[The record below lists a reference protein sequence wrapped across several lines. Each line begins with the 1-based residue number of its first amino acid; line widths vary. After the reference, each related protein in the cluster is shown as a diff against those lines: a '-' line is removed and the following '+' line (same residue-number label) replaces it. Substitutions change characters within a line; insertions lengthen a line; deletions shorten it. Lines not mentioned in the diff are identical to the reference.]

1 MFALTV
7 QITLGRPSY
16 VPIVALIA
24 EFDSSHVTSVSINEV
39 HRKIILFGLCRW
51 FKQVHCLRL
60 GGLGL
65 LLWIAQGS
73 EVMSQEKGLGSLAT
87 LGSLSWGTEKIEC
100 ILCEIYGLQE
110 IRALASVFF
119 Y

>member
-1 MFALTV
+1 M
-7 QITLGRPSY
+7 QIPWGRPSY
-16 VPIVALIA
+16 VPIDALIA
-24 EFDSSHVTSVSINEV
+24 EFHSDHVNSVSINEV
-39 HRKIILFGLCRW
+39 HGKFILFGLCRW

-73 EVMSQEKGLGSLAT
+73 EVMPQEQDLGSLAN
-87 LGSLSWGTEKIEC
+87 LGSLSWGKKEKKEC
-100 ILCEIYGLQE
+100 VLHEIYGLQK
-110 IRALASVFF
+110 ITAPASVFS